1 MNEKLILDMA
11 KPYLK
16 EGTLTYNEFEKIY
29 SMLSIREQ
37 YAVIEVLY
45 KNNIELVEDK
55 ELSEHMLTLL
65 RSLYHKNH
73 D

>member
-55 ELSEHMLTLL
+55 ELSEHMF
-65 RSLYHKNH
+65 RQPHYIYR
-73 D
+73 

>member
-55 ELSEHMLTLL
+55 ELSEHMLAEEVFDENTL
-65 RSLYHKNH
+65 R
-73 D
+73 